1 MMTPAN
7 QYSPPNPQFTDRAVW
22 DRINFLLKEVDLI
35 KQKVQNASSGGTQI
49 ARLTTQV
56 QAASDALTQLQTFVG
71 KGQTQFTSTD
81 STVAGSGVGLQLAG
95 PGSSVVITVTNAGT
109 FRTAI
114 GLGGMA
120 VLNAGA
126 AVANSAVVAGVGYVQ
141 ADFQSV
147 IDKLNAL
154 LTSLRNAGHIAP

>member
-1 MMTPAN
+1 MTSPAN
-7 QYSPPNPQFTDRAVW
+7 QYTPANPQFTDRAVW

-81 STVAGSGVGLQLAG
+81 STVAGSGVGLQFAG
-95 PGSSVVITVTNAGT
+95 PGSAVVITVTNGSAM
-109 FRTAI
+109 RSAI
-114 GLGGMA
+114 GAAAKASPAIVAATIPLAKITGPGA
-120 VLNAGA
+120 DGSISVNAEGIVTA
-126 AVANSAVVAGVGYVQ
+126 YVAP
-141 ADFQSV
+141 
-147 IDKLNAL
+147 
-154 LTSLRNAGHIAP
+154 T

>member
-1 MMTPAN
+1 MTSPAN
-7 QYSPPNPQFTDRAVW
+7 QYTPANPQFTDRAVW

-35 KQKVQNASSGGTQI
+35 KQKVQNVSSGGTQI

-95 PGSSVVITVTNAGT
+95 PGSAVVITVTNGSAM
-109 FRTAI
+109 RSAI
-114 GLGGMA
+114 GAAAKASPAIVAATIPLAKITGPGA
-120 VLNAGA
+120 DGSISVNAEGIVTA
-126 AVANSAVVAGVGYVQ
+126 YVAP
-141 ADFQSV
+141 
-147 IDKLNAL
+147 
-154 LTSLRNAGHIAP
+154 T

>member
-35 KQKVQNASSGGTQI
+35 KQKVQNASSSGTQI

-95 PGSSVVITVTNAGT
+95 PGSAVVITVTSGSAM
-109 FRTAI
+109 RSAI
-114 GLGGMA
+114 GAAAKASPAIVAATIPLFKITGGGA
-120 VLNAGA
+120 DGSITVNAEGIVTAYVLP
-126 AVANSAVVAGVGYVQ
+126 
-141 ADFQSV
+141 
-147 IDKLNAL
+147 
-154 LTSLRNAGHIAP
+154 T